1 MFRIPRISISIA
13 NIIVLTLLSY
23 NLLPVH
29 GFVPLSQTGLSNI
42 AVSSTTLLIKL
53 KEEGRIQKSKRN
65 EGSYLNRRKAFTHA
79 MGIGSAL
86 LGCQDS
92 AFGAKFPDMDVNN
105 ALAREY
111 TAFPGLYPTI
121 ATKIVNGAKKSPYS
135 SKKEVYSIL
144 SSDVEKARL
153 QEYDSSIKILP
164 VDKALQQFKASQICK
179 YECGNRVS
187 SSYRD
192 DQIRE
197 VQAARSVTE
206 SKPANEQK
214 LGTLLN
220 IDL

>member
-121 ATKIVNGAKKSPYS
+121 ATKIVNGAKKRCVWNKFNSVHKLLILMMLSFPIFDSPYS

-153 QEYDSSIKILP
+153 QEYDSSIKVRIWRARLSSK
-164 VDKALQQFKASQICK
+164 VK
-179 YECGNRVS
+179 YSWIRFVS
-187 SSYRD
+187 HLRYRYY
-192 DQIRE
+192 
-197 VQAARSVTE
+197 
-206 SKPANEQK
+206 P
-214 LGTLLN
+214 
-220 IDL
+220 